1 MTIQIIIMAVCILL
15 SAYFS
20 ATETAFSSLNKTR
33 IKTLA
38 EKGNRRAALTNRL
51 SERYDKLISTIL
63 IGNNIVNIAA
73 ASLGTLL
80 FVDLCGNPDTGA
92 TVSTVVI
99 TLVVLVFGEITP
111 KSMAKDSP
119 ERFAMFSSPLLN
131 VLMIL
136 LTPVTSVFSA
146 WKKLVSK
153 LFRLERNDKMSQD
166 ELLMLVEEVEQG
178 GSIDADEGVL
188 LRNAIEF
195 AEQKAEDILTHR
207 VDLEAVPVEISKT
220 NLAECFSE
228 TKFSRILVYEENID
242 HIIGVIHQKDFY
254 TVSGITE
261 EPVRKLISPVI
272 YALETEKISSLL
284 RNLQKAKTHIAVIL
298 DEYGGTCGIVTL
310 EDILEELVGEIWDE
324 HDETVEKCREIRP
337 DTFRV
342 DCLMELDEF
351 CEQFHLKTESDM
363 VTVGGWVSEQLGKIP
378 EAGDSFSF
386 ENLRVTVSAVDNH
399 RAETIEVYRKSE
411 LKEGQLRSED
421 SHPAENK
428 SPDFRENSSA
438 NL

>member
-38 EKGNRRAALTNRL
+38 EKGNRRAVLTSRL
-51 SERYDKLISTIL
+51 SDRYDKLISTIL

-92 TVSTVVI
+92 TVSTVVV

-119 ERFAMFSSPLLN
+119 ERFAMFSSPFLN

-136 LTPVTSVFSA
+136 LTPITAVFSA

-153 LFRLERNDKMSQD
+153 LFRLEKNDKMSQD
-166 ELLMLVEEVEQG
+166 ELLMLVDEVEQG
-178 GSIDADEGVL
+178 GSIDADEGIL

-207 VDLEAVPVEISKT
+207 IDLEAVPVNISKAG
-220 NLAECFSE
+220 LAKCFSE
-228 TKFSRILVYEENID
+228 TKFSRILVYEEDID

-254 TVSGITE
+254 TSSGITE
-261 EPVRKLISPVI
+261 EPVRRLISPVI
-272 YALETEKISSLL
+272 YALETEKISVLL

-310 EDILEELVGEIWDE
+310 EDIVEELVGEIWDE
-324 HDETVEKCREIRP
+324 HEETVEKCRETGT

-342 DCLMELDEF
+342 DCMMELDEF

-378 EAGDSFSF
+378 EAGDCFSF
-386 ENLRVTVSAVDNH
+386 ENLQVTVSDVDHH
-399 RAETIEVYRKSE
+399 RAETIEVCRKSK
-411 LKEGQLRSED
+411 LKEGQLPAAARSPED
-421 SHPAENK
+421 K
-428 SPDFRENSSA
+428 SPAFHCGPKTE
-438 NL
+438 